1 MKTLLE
7 TTQWAGSVPNHVYFV
22 NDSRDR
28 MFGYVPAAT
37 GAAVKFSAPIKFET
51 RGRRFQAVP
60 NQWAFSVAADS
71 TTRSWTVT
79 GSRGDTYTVSD
90 QDGVLSCS
98 CAGFQFRAA
107 CRHLGQVPSGL

>member
-7 TTQWAGSVPNHVYFV
+7 ITEWSDPVPNHVYFV

-37 GAAVKFSAPIKFET
+37 GIAVKFSAPIKFET

-60 NQWAFSVAADS
+60 NQWSFLVEADS
-71 TTRSWTVT
+71 TVKSWAVT
-79 GSRGDTYTVSD
+79 GSRGDIYTVTD
-90 QDGVLSCS
+90 QAGVLSCS
-98 CAGFQFRAA
+98 CAGFQFRAT
-107 CRHLGQVPSGL
+107 CRHLGAVPTGV